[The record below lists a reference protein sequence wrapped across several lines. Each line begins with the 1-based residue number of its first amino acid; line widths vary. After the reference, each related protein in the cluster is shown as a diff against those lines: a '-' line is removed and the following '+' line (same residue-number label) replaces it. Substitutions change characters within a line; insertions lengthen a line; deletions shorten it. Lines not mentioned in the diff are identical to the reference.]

1 MRTPFNVLDEFV
13 SRDNIRDCA
22 VAIIFDAPKLG
33 KLDDQRSSTTP
44 YYEQVI
50 DHTQCNRQCSWH
62 LKYTG
67 MHDAQLMSLRQTL
80 IFMRTNSHAMCAEH

>member
-33 KLDDQRSSTTP
+33 KLDDQRSSTT
-44 YYEQVI
+44 Q
-50 DHTQCNRQCSWH
+50 HTHTWSV
-62 LKYTG
+62 L
-67 MHDAQLMSLRQTL
+67 
-80 IFMRTNSHAMCAEH
+80 